1 MINIGREV
9 LLKTVLGQGGR
20 FAATAGS
27 ATRSCTQRVP
37 QAAWQHGSPL
47 SKQGQI
53 IYKWLKKKEHFSE

>member
-1 MINIGREV
+1 MIIIGREV

-20 FAATAGS
+20 FAATTGS

-53 IYKWLKKKEHFSE
+53 IYK